1 MAETAGMP
9 DALKWKAMCNHRRN
23 KETRFF
29 FGLRTTRRFCRLDCT
44 ASIPVW
50 DDTMFFDTAADAKEQ
65 GLSPCPHCRPDLEGA
80 DREEAFLDRI
90 CAELEN
96 EETWS
101 VSMVETARKLGL
113 TAPKLLQM
121 FRAETGLSP
130 SAYMDARRLKAAK
143 DDLALTSEPV
153 QVISERLGF
162 AGISA
167 FRAFFQAQAGVSI
180 EAFRRGEGQIRFPSS
195 SISGFGLV
203 DTAIGRILITEN
215 GSAITGVRF
224 LDILPDEMMRRLDN
238 NRTPLVEKAIGELS
252 AYFSGQ
258 SRGFDLPIYF
268 EGTPFAQ
275 TVWELLLQIPYG
287 HTRTYSQIAALAGK
301 SGASRAVGAAANRN
315 PLLLLVPCHRVV
327 GSNGSLVGYA
337 GGVDVKE
344 KLLRLERMNA
354 F

>member
-287 HTRTYSQIAALAGK
+287 HTRTYSQIAALAGDRK
-301 SGASRAVGAAANRN
+301 S
-315 PLLLLVPCHRVV
+315 VV
-327 GSNGSLVGYA
+327 
-337 GGVDVKE
+337 
-344 KLLRLERMNA
+344 
-354 F
+354 